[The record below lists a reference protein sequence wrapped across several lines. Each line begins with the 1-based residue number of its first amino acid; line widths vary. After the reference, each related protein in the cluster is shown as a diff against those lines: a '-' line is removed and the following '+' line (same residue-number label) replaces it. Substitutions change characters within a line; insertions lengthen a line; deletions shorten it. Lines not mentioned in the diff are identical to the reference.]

1 MGKKAKSNKE
11 NEIRGIL
18 KELNPDLKRLLE
30 ITQDPGEV
38 ESVLF
43 ESIRS
48 GARNLRMARR
58 MLKKS

>member
-1 MGKKAKSNKE
+1 MSEKEKSKTE
-11 NEIRGIL
+11 KEIRRIL

-30 ITQDPGEV
+30 LTEDPGDAEP
-38 ESVLF
+38 VLF

-48 GARNLRMARR
+48 GVRDLRLARR